1 MLFFPLHVASPIAHS
16 VTFQWGSVGVI
27 FFQPFCMGREESTS
41 QSDQYLMVTR
51 EYQERRFII
60 ECPYLFLVKG
70 TVILL
75 LPMDDS

>member
-1 MLFFPLHVASPIAHS
+1 MLQVLSHS
-16 VTFQWGSVGVI
+16 LLPSSGVCGVI
-27 FFQPFCMGREESTS
+27 FFQPFCVGREESTS